1 MYNPALIYALFVVPK
16 NLPQGTFK
24 GTKVAIVLNIISF
37 AVMDCMAKTLN
48 NIEILTMHP
57 KCRLSIAPM
66 LDWTDRHC
74 RYFHRLLTSE
84 TLLYTEMVTTGA
96 IIHGKGDFLAYNE
109 EEHPVALQLGGSNP
123 QDLATCA
130 KLAAERGYD
139 EINLNVGC
147 PSDRVQNGRFGACLM
162 AEPQLV
168 ADCIAAMKDVVDVP
182 VTVKTRIGID
192 DQDSYEFLTDFVST
206 VSEKGGCEQFTIHA
220 RKAWLSGL
228 SPKENREIPP
238 LDYPRAYQLKKDFS
252 HLSIAVNGGVK
263 TLQETKEHLQHLDG
277 VMVGREAYQNPY
289 ILAEVDQQIFGLD
302 KPIKKRT
309 QVVQEMYPYIEQQL
323 EKGAYLGHITR
334 HMLGLFQNMPGARQW
349 RRYIS
354 ENAHKP
360 GSGIEVVEA
369 ALAKIPKE
377 LDV

>member
-1 MYNPALIYALFVVPK
+1 MLILKDKINNFK
-16 NLPQGTFK
+16 NNRFS
-24 GTKVAIVLNIISF
+24 V
-37 AVMDCMAKTLN
+37 
-48 NIEILTMHP
+48 
-57 KCRLSIAPM
+57 APM

-74 RYFHRLLTSE
+74 RYFHRLMSDNA
-84 TLLYTEMVTTGA
+84 LLYTEMVTTGA
-96 IIHGKGDFLAYNE
+96 IIHGKGDFLAYSE

-123 QDLATCA
+123 ADLATCA
-130 KLAAERGYD
+130 KLAQERGYD

-162 AEPQLV
+162 GEPNLV
-168 ADCIAAMKDVVDVP
+168 AECVAAMREVVDVP

-252 HLSIAVNGGVK
+252 HLNIAVNGGIK
-263 TLQETKEHLQHLDG
+263 TLDEAKEHLQYLDG
-277 VMVGREAYQNPY
+277 VMIGREAYQSPY
-289 ILAEVDQQIFGLD
+289 LLAFVDQELFGSE
-302 KPIKKRT
+302 KPVKKRSDI
-309 QVVQEMYPYIEQQL
+309 VREMYPYIEKEL
-323 EKGAYLGHITR
+323 SNGAYLGHMTR
-334 HMLGLFQNMPGARQW
+334 HMLGLFQSMPGARQW

-354 ENAHKP
+354 ENAHKK
-360 GSGIEVVEA
+360 GAGLEVVET
-369 ALAKIPKE
+369 ALAKIPAE
-377 LDV
+377 LGV

>member
-1 MYNPALIYALFVVPK
+1 MPESSLVHFSLIDGQRSHPLGTGYTIPDLFFERTAALDLS
-16 NLPQGTFK
+16 
-24 GTKVAIVLNIISF
+24 NI
-37 AVMDCMAKTLN
+37 KTGVK
-48 NIEILTMHP
+48 IMTHS
-57 KCRLSIAPM
+57 CRLSVAPM

-74 RYFHRLLTSE
+74 RYFHRLMTKE

-109 EEHPVALQLGGSNP
+109 EEHPLALQLGGSNP
-123 QDLATCA
+123 EDLAKCA
-130 KLAAERGYD
+130 KLAQERGYD

-168 ADCIAAMKDVVDVP
+168 ADCVAAMKEVVDVP

-192 DQDSYEFLTDFVST
+192 DQDSYEFLTDFVSI
-206 VSEKGGCEQFTIHA
+206 VSEKGGCELFTIHA

-238 LDYPRAYQLKKDFS
+238 LDYPRAYQLKQDFS
-252 HLSIAVNGGVK
+252 HLTIAINGGVK
-263 TLQETKEHLQHLDG
+263 SLEEAKVHLQHLDG
-277 VMVGREAYQNPY
+277 VMIGREAYQSPY
-289 ILAEVDQQIFGLD
+289 LLASVDQELFGSNA
-302 KPIKKRT
+302 PVKKRSEI
-309 QVVQEMYPYIEQQL
+309 VEEMYPYIEAQL
-323 EKGAYLGHITR
+323 AKGAYLGHITR

-349 RRYIS
+349 RRHIS

-360 GSGIEVVEA
+360 GSGLEVLQD

-377 LDV
+377 LNV

>member
-1 MYNPALIYALFVVPK
+1 M
-16 NLPQGTFK
+16 TH
-24 GTKVAIVLNIISF
+24 S
-37 AVMDCMAKTLN
+37 
-48 NIEILTMHP
+48 
-57 KCRLSIAPM
+57 CRLSVAPM

-74 RYFHRLLTSE
+74 RYFHRLLSSQ

-123 QDLATCA
+123 ADLARCA
-130 KLAAERGYD
+130 KLAQERGYD

-162 AEPQLV
+162 AEPDLV
-168 ADCIAAMKDVVDVP
+168 AQCVAAMKEVVDIP

-192 DQDSYEFLTDFVST
+192 DQDSYEFLTNFVT
-206 VSEKGGCEQFTIHA
+206 LVSEKGGCEQFTIHA

-238 LDYPRAYQLKKDFS
+238 LDYPRAYQLKQDFP
-252 HLSIAVNGGVK
+252 HLTIAVNGGVK
-263 TLQETKEHLQHLDG
+263 TLAEAKEHLQHLDG
-277 VMVGREAYQNPY
+277 VMIGREAYQSPY
-289 ILAEVDQQIFGLD
+289 LLAEVDQQIFGLD
-302 KPIKKRT
+302 TPVKKRS
-309 QVVQEMYPYIEQQL
+309 QLVQEMYPYIEQQL
-323 EKGAYLGHITR
+323 AQGSYLGHITR

-349 RRYIS
+349 RRHIS
-354 ENAHKP
+354 ENAHKA
-360 GSGIEVVEA
+360 GAGIEVVEQ
-369 ALAKIPKE
+369 ALAKIPYQE

>member
-1 MYNPALIYALFVVPK
+1 M
-16 NLPQGTFK
+16 TH
-24 GTKVAIVLNIISF
+24 S
-37 AVMDCMAKTLN
+37 
-48 NIEILTMHP
+48 
-57 KCRLSIAPM
+57 CRLSVAPM

-74 RYFHRLLTSE
+74 RYFHRLLSSQ

-123 QDLATCA
+123 ADLARCA
-130 KLAAERGYD
+130 KLAQERGYD

-162 AEPQLV
+162 AEPDLV
-168 ADCIAAMKDVVDVP
+168 AQCVAAMKEVVDIP

-192 DQDSYEFLTDFVST
+192 DQDSYEFLTNFVT
-206 VSEKGGCEQFTIHA
+206 LVSEKGGCEQFTIHA

-238 LDYPRAYQLKKDFS
+238 LDYPRAYQLKQDFP
-252 HLSIAVNGGVK
+252 HLTIAVNGGVK
-263 TLQETKEHLQHLDG
+263 TLAEAKEHLQHLDG
-277 VMVGREAYQNPY
+277 VMIGREAYQSPY
-289 ILAEVDQQIFGLD
+289 LLAEVDQQIFGLD
-302 KPIKKRT
+302 TPVKKRS

-323 EKGAYLGHITR
+323 TQGSYLGHITR

-349 RRYIS
+349 RRHIS
-354 ENAHKP
+354 ENAHKA
-360 GSGIEVVEA
+360 GAGIEVVEQ
-369 ALAKIPKE
+369 ALAKISYQE

>member
-1 MYNPALIYALFVVPK
+1 M
-16 NLPQGTFK
+16 TH
-24 GTKVAIVLNIISF
+24 S
-37 AVMDCMAKTLN
+37 
-48 NIEILTMHP
+48 
-57 KCRLSIAPM
+57 CRLSVAPM

-74 RYFHRLLTSE
+74 RYFHRLLSSQ

-123 QDLATCA
+123 ADLARCA
-130 KLAAERGYD
+130 KLAQERGYD

-162 AEPQLV
+162 AEPDLV
-168 ADCIAAMKDVVDVP
+168 AQCVAAMKEVVDIP

-192 DQDSYEFLTDFVST
+192 DQDSYEFLTHFVT
-206 VSEKGGCEQFTIHA
+206 LVSEKGGCEQFTIHA

-238 LDYPRAYQLKKDFS
+238 LDYPRAYQLKQDFP
-252 HLSIAVNGGVK
+252 HLTIAVNGGVK
-263 TLQETKEHLQHLDG
+263 TLAEAKEHLQHLDG
-277 VMVGREAYQNPY
+277 VMIGREAYQSPY
-289 ILAEVDQQIFGLD
+289 LLAEVDQQIFGLD
-302 KPIKKRT
+302 TPVKKRS
-309 QVVQEMYPYIEQQL
+309 QLVQEMYPYIEQQL
-323 EKGAYLGHITR
+323 AQGSYLGHITR

-349 RRYIS
+349 RRHIS
-354 ENAHKP
+354 ENAHKA
-360 GSGIEVVEA
+360 GAGIEVVEQ
-369 ALAKIPKE
+369 ALAKIPYQE